1 MLKFR
6 NKTQQK
12 RWEDYVVFFQKI
24 VDLQNKGKT
33 IFYNC
38 GEIGD
43 ILEKIV
49 INLECGEI
57 YGLTE
62 SGNSRLRTMWVGSE
76 FDIDPKT
83 GEYDCLHIST
93 PLPKLIKENNF
104 RYYEKEIKIK

>member
-6 NKTQQK
+6 NNTQEK
-12 RWEDYVVFFQKI
+12 RWVDYVNFFQKI

-33 IFYNC
+33 IFYNDK
-38 GEIGD
+38 D
-43 ILEKIV
+43 ILDKITIDLKV
-49 INLECGEI
+49 GEI
-57 YGLTE
+57 YE
-62 SGNSRLRTMWVGSE
+62 LRETLPCSIKNMFVGSE
-76 FDIDPKT
+76 SDIDPKT